1 MTTTSL
7 VAEYRY
13 FVADL
18 LTGSIIQELF
28 ITGVK
33 WERKTVKPGAF
44 SGTIPVDES
53 QDVFDIY
60 NCTMPGKRALYV
72 VRDDVCVWG
81 GIIWGRSYS
90 LKERRLNIDA
100 LEFTSYLYHRL
111 FWTTMNFPT
120 SGSTITLYQLLYQ
133 IITEMQLDFTGKT
146 ITENIGAPDFVTS
159 DDSTL
164 GESADVRITVD
175 SSFSSSAY
183 NVTLDSQA
191 IRGHEMHTIG
201 DYLEK
206 LAATGAP
213 LSGSTG
219 VVRFDYYIECSY
231 NSSTFKFDNVFRI
244 FPIIADER
252 DPSGAVTTGLADLLG
267 PTNLQAGYFVFEHP
281 GNIENITLNESSDSA
296 ATRTWSVDS
305 GNDLGAGAA
314 RYYGSWSNTAYLNDN
329 WPIIEK
335 AHTDRDY
342 LVGAGGDAAMQPY
355 AKAIG
360 YREAPPIG
368 TLQVSVNGSFLPEVG
383 SYRPGDWCVII
394 PNDPFINQR
403 LKLPYENRSNIL
415 VRKIVGI
422 SVDVPD
428 NPSFPEIATLD
439 LVAEWEV
446 V

>member
-1 MTTTSL
+1 
-7 VAEYRY
+7 V
-13 FVADL
+13 
-18 LTGSIIQELF
+18 ELNHL
-28 ITGVK
+28 
-33 WERKTVKPGAF
+33 PDHHH
-44 SGTIPVDES
+44 TIS
-53 QDVFDIY
+53 
-60 NCTMPGKRALYV
+60 N
-72 VRDDVCVWG
+72 
-81 GIIWGRSYS
+81 
-90 LKERRLNIDA
+90 
-100 LEFTSYLYHRL
+100 
-111 FWTTMNFPT
+111 
-120 SGSTITLYQLLYQ
+120 YQLLYQ
-133 IITEMQLDFTGKT
+133 IITQMQLDFTGKT
-146 ITENIGAPDFVTS
+146 ITENIGAPDFTLGTPQK
-159 DDSTL
+159 STL
-164 GESADVRITVD
+164 EAKADVRITVD
-175 SSFSSSAY
+175 SSFSGSTY
-183 NVTLDSQA
+183 DVTLASQS

-206 LAATGAP
+206 LAATGVTKVETPPVTPAN
-213 LSGSTG
+213 

-231 NSSTFKFDNVFRI
+231 NSSTFKFDNVFKI
-244 FPIIADER
+244 FPIVADKR
-252 DPSGAVTTGLADLLG
+252 DPSGVVTSSLTDLFG
-267 PTNLQAGYFVFEHP
+267 PTDLQAGYFVFEHP

-314 RYYGSWSNTAYLNDN
+314 RYYGSWSNTAYLTDG
-329 WPIIEK
+329 WPIIEM

-383 SYRPGDWCVII
+383 SYKPGDWCVII

-403 LKLPYENRSNIL
+403 LKLPYENRSDIL